1 MAGFAMPDDEGDLTG
16 VPRKE
21 GYEKVKWLSQDQLS
35 EDRLTKEKRPR
46 RPRRPRVRR
55 LELGLP

>member
-1 MAGFAMPDDEGDLTG
+1 MPDDEGDLTG
-16 VPRKE
+16 VPCKE

-46 RPRRPRVRR
+46 RPRRPLVRR
-55 LELGLP
+55 LEVRLP